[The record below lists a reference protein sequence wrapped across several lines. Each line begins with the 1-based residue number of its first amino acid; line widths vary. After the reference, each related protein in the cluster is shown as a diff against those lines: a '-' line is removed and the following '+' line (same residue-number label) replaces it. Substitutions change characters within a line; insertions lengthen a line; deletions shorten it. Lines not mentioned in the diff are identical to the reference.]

1 MRFFNFKRKKNI
13 HKNINL
19 TASMK
24 GELALSEEANVTV
37 NGVFEGELRVRGHLT
52 VEKEA
57 SVRGRITAERVF
69 VKGKVCADIQVVES
83 VELFPSAE
91 LRGDVKASS
100 LIIHKGARFW
110 GACEV
115 MTQPAEGKKK
125 ETSMTPEE
133 TARFLEI
140 DVNTL
145 LQLAETKKIPAL
157 CDDNGSWSFDRIDL
171 ERWISENSVTPSP
184 VSAWRAAG
192 SKK

>member
-1 MRFFNFKRKKNI
+1 MAFFNFKRKKNI

-24 GELALSEEANVTV
+24 GELTLSEEANVTV

-57 SVRGRITAERVF
+57 SVQGRITAERVF
-69 VKGKVCADIQVVES
+69 IKGKVCADVQAVES
-83 VELFPSAE
+83 VELFRGAE
-91 LRGDVKASS
+91 FRGDVKASS
-100 LIIHKGARFW
+100 LIIDKGACFW
-110 GACEV
+110 GECEI
-115 MTQPAEGKKK
+115 MTQPTEGKKK

-157 CDDNGSWSFDRIDL
+157 RDDNGSWSFDRIDL
-171 ERWISENSVTPSP
+171 ECWISENGVKTSGSSAP
-184 VSAWRAAG
+184 VSTSQAE
-192 SKK
+192 